1 MIYYKPRIPK
11 MFKTLSKLCPP
22 SQLYFVLSTI
32 AVVIMFLQN
41 IGNTNRYCISN
52 FMFPC
57 NTITFIFI
65 FMIKM
70 LFILFWTY
78 ILNLICKDGH
88 QALSWFLVLLPVI
101 VAVLVF
107 MVLFV

>member
-1 MIYYKPRIPK
+1 

-22 SQLYFVLSTI
+22 SQLYFVLSVI
-32 AVVIMFLQN
+32 GVAIMFLHN
-41 IGNTNRYCISN
+41 IHDTNKYCISK

-57 NTITFIFI
+57 NTMTFIFI

-70 LFILFWTY
+70 LFILLWTY

-88 QALSWFLVLLPVI
+88 QALSWFLVFFPVI
-101 VAVLVF
+101 VAILVF
-107 MVLFV
+107 MFLLL